1 MALNEIEGPPKEILV
16 YASSDPYPNGSSSP
30 SLSSVS
36 ARSSSPPTSPEIPLA
51 DDSPSYAGPH
61 EDVFLDDGCNFVMVI
76 GGLGYIG
83 SHTTLELLKEGHNV
97 IIIDNLSNSYA
108 SVLTRI
114 ATLATAYCT
123 AEGRRVPTI
132 KFHKIDYRSPAM
144 RYVLDIYSP
153 AGFSDPTSSAGQ
165 TSQITGVVHFAAHK
179 SVDESLRCPL
189 EYYRNNVCGLVDFL
203 VLLQQFGIRTLV
215 FSSSATVYG
224 MKTRKG
230 IPLREDDLVHHETR
244 VEQNGEELCLVP
256 EVKGL
261 TSPYGRTKYFSEAIL
276 ADIAHSDPT
285 WNIIALRYFNPVG
298 CHESG
303 LLGEDPRQKAT
314 NLFPVIAKVLTGK
327 QPILQIFGSD
337 WETRDG
343 TAVRDFIH
351 VVDLARGHIAALDAA
366 VSGKVRE
373 SFRTYNL
380 GTGEGAT
387 VLEVVNSIEEASS
400 HKIPLCYTG
409 RREGDV
415 GYCVAATD
423 RVERELGWRAGKR
436 LFHCARD
443 MWKFISDNGNIQ
455 LAGQAQI
462 L

>member
-1 MALNEIEGPPKEILV
+1 MAQSNVERCPKEMIL
-16 YASSDPYPNGSSSP
+16 YAGSDPYTSGSSP
-30 SLSSVS
+30 SSLSLASPS
-36 ARSSSPPTSPEIPLA
+36 LSPPTSPEIPLV
-51 DDSPSYAGPH
+51 DDSPSDIGLH
-61 EDVFLDDGCNFVMVI
+61 EDIFLEDGCKFVMVV

-97 IIIDNLSNSYA
+97 IIIDDLSNSYA

-114 ATLATAYCT
+114 ATLVTAHCN
-123 AEGRRVPTI
+123 AEGKTIPAI

-144 RYVLDIYSP
+144 RYVLDLYSP
-153 AGFSDPTSSAGQ
+153 VRFSGSASKVRTSRIS
-165 TSQITGVVHFAAHK
+165 GVIHFAAHK

-203 VLLQQFGIRTLV
+203 FLLQQFGIRRLV

-224 MKTRKG
+224 IKTREG
-230 IPLREDDLVHHETR
+230 TPLQEDDLVHHETC
-244 VEQNGEELCLVP
+244 VERNGEKLFLVP
-256 EVKGL
+256 GVKGL

-327 QPILQIFGSD
+327 QPILEIFGSD

-366 VSGKVRE
+366 MNGKVRQP
-373 SFRTYNL
+373 FRTYNL

-387 VLEVVNSIEEASS
+387 VLEVVGCIEEASS
-400 HKIPLCYTG
+400 HKIPLCFSD

-423 RVERELGWRAGKR
+423 RVETELGWRAGRR
-436 LFHCARD
+436 LFHCAKD
-443 MWKFISDNGNIQ
+443 MWNFITDNGNIQ
-455 LAGQAQI
+455 LAGRAQT